1 MFPRIAGTPEVR
13 FKKKQVLQVFAS
25 FILSNHQQAWPEAI
39 QLKYSRLTSP
49 LTRTFKK
56 TCFKQ
61 KTNTQPNNQTFRM
74 CFLHQGEV
82 KEEWTTAYE
91 DMSHCYYGYEGYGTG
106 WDPRL
111 GDPAGWDPLK
121 EAFLCKPNVRMVN
134 MVNNYNSIMCINFLH
149 ICDHF

>member
-1 MFPRIAGTPEVR
+1 
-13 FKKKQVLQVFAS
+13 
-25 FILSNHQQAWPEAI
+25 
-39 QLKYSRLTSP
+39 
-49 LTRTFKK
+49 
-56 TCFKQ
+56 
-61 KTNTQPNNQTFRM
+61 M

-121 EAFLCKPNVRMVN
+121 EAFLCKPNVHMINSYGLWFYDSIICIHFCMFAIILN
-134 MVNNYNSIMCINFLH
+134 MFSLFELY
-149 ICDHF
+149 D